1 MRKKKRIPRPIS
13 TILSPAEVD
22 ELVIAPRIH
31 LALLLEG
38 KAELIHLQSLVGI
51 LNLGMC
57 IASVRNNAMLSNEVG
72 AGMSIL
78 ELVIRA
84 KPPALPNEQVDTFLA
99 IFSKIE
105 SVIRMTTRT
114 TLIAAFDLLKEAE
127 QSDGVEAT

>member
-51 LNLGMC
+51 FNLGMC

-78 ELVIRA
+78 GLVIRA
-84 KPPALPNEQVDTFLA
+84 KPPTLPNEQVDTFLA